1 MLLSTHPEALQKVRQ
16 EHDKHFGLSFDGT
29 LASLEDDPDKLQ
41 KLDYTTAVVNET
53 LRLFS
58 VGMPIRDPRPDM

>member
-1 MLLSTHPEALQKVRQ
+1 MLSTHPEALQKVRQ
-16 EHDKHFGLSFDGT
+16 EHDELFGQSFDGT

-41 KLDYTTAVVNET
+41 KLDYTTAVVHET

-58 VGMPIRDPRPDM
+58 VGLAVRDPRPDM